1 MDITDILDSL
11 YPIKVDTNNPI
22 LSLIKEQQI
31 TIDTNDM
38 IELLR
43 TGKWA
48 VLTAAKGND
57 GHIIYRM
64 ARFS

>member
-22 LSLIKEQQI
+22 IRLIKEVQV

-38 IELLR
+38 IALLR

-48 VLTAAKGND
+48 FLTAAKGD
-57 GHIIYRM
+57 GGCIIYRM